1 MLKSCLLIATLVSA
15 AVLTSSAQT
24 STEQQDW
31 IKRSN
36 ENAQILLQVT
46 ARFSPEYAGQTG
58 VEGVDEQIIDLR
70 PGYRERVQKAI
81 REALAQ
87 LEQKLQTEKDPL
99 VRQDLE
105 ISIKATR
112 ERLRGLELEEKY
124 EIPSFNMNQ
133 LVFGGLRALLDDQV
147 APERRKAAVVRLR
160 KYAGTEQGYAP
171 VTVLAEQR
179 IRERLSVPGLQ
190 GPARAEVEKQLE
202 TADFFI
208 NGIGELFKKY
218 KLEGWE
224 QPYAQL
230 RQQLVAYNDFVRK
243 EVLPRARQD
252 FRLPPEVYQF
262 SLQTVGIDIPADELA
277 RRAHAAFNEIQQQM
291 QKLAPAVAKQRG
303 FSATDYRDVVRE
315 LKKDQL
321 VGEAILPHY
330 QSRLKDLE
338 TIIKRENLVSLP
350 DRPARIR
357 LASPAESASV
367 PAPNMRPP
375 RLIGN
380 KGEQGEFVLPLSVP
394 TGKGGDAKRFDDFTF
409 TAASW
414 TLTAHEARPG
424 HEMQFASM
432 VERGVTIPRAVFAFN
447 SVNVEGWGLY
457 AEYITFPYMPP
468 DGQLISLQ
476 HRLMRAARAFLDP
489 ELQSGK
495 ITPEQALRVLKEDVV
510 LSDAMAN
517 QEVERYTFRSP
528 GQAPSYF
535 YGYTRLV
542 ELRKDAEQKLG
553 PKFDARKFHDF
564 ILSQGLLPPDMMRR
578 AVMEQFVGSEK
589 AASRS
594 ASSQPGA

>member
-1 MLKSCLLIATLVSA
+1 LLKSCLLIATLVSA